1 MPEYLSPGV
10 YIEETSFRTKTIEGV
25 STSTAGFVGPARS
38 GPVSG
43 QPELITS
50 LADFQR
56 IYGDLEDLIFTD
68 QANPQVNYLAH
79 AVRAF
84 FEEGGRRLFVQR
96 VFNAPRA
103 AGFDIN
109 DGIPTHHYAMG
120 DTLAATFAGDMLTD
134 ATNQLAVATQIAADA
149 AAGVADVPPTLA
161 AEAQAAADAAVA
173 AWQAAVDVLTDLE
186 AGAAIT
192 AGDVTTAA
200 TSLGTA
206 RTNLATAR
214 GNLDTVQAAFDA
226 TPPTATAADL
236 AVAESSLDMADDAVD
251 SAERAWFAAT
261 TAQQIES
268 IQPGGV
274 DTPLQL
280 IARFPGA
287 AGNIRITCT
296 LRVGANAYQPRVGLP
311 NPGLNRLGSG
321 ALVHLRTRATTDD
334 PWTLPANADPDG
346 LMTADYDRTAD
357 LWTMNG
363 VDGTG
368 TPVSIVLD
376 GAFRNALGAD
386 LFEVRPVSV
395 IVAVERPSTIANQ
408 FEREETL
415 GEFSFDPESRTSLL
429 DTFTA
434 NPENRFAALTTPFA
448 IDMPSAI
455 ATPTALDIVRNLM
468 AAGGLMQL
476 LSERAIVELRYTL
489 AGGDDGAM
497 PTGPT
502 YSGDPAFDDLTGD
515 VLQMPLNGLLAF
527 EGEEEISIVAA
538 PGYTADRN
546 TDGALGILGAVVNHC
561 ERMRYRVA
569 VLETPEN
576 QTVTEALDFRNL
588 RSSEHAAIYYPWVTV
603 IDPRPDRGGARLKLP
618 PSGFMAGIYARN
630 DIENA
635 VFKAPANEVVRL
647 AVDFEVR
654 LNQAQQDVLNPNG
667 VNCLRFFEGRG
678 FLVWGARS
686 ISDDPE
692 WKYISLRRYFA
703 YMERSIDRSTQWAV
717 FENNGPELWGK
728 IRRAVEDF
736 LYNEWVAGGL
746 LGDKPEKAY
755 FVKCDR
761 STMTQNDLDNGR
773 LVCLI
778 GVAPVRPAEFV
789 IFRIGQWTAD
799 AEQ

>member
-25 STSTAGFVGPARS
+25 STSTAGFVGPARF

-43 QPELITS
+43 QPELVTS

-56 IYGDLEDLIFTD
+56 IYGDLEDLVFTD

-103 AGFDIN
+103 AGFDIGDN
-109 DGIPTHHYAMG
+109 GVPGFHYALA
-120 DTLAATFAGDMLTD
+120 DTLAANLAADMLTTAANQANVAAQT
-134 ATNQLAVATQIAADA
+134 ATEVAT
-149 AAGVADVPPTLA
+149 DVGNGDLA
-161 AEAQAAADAAVA
+161 AEAQTAADAADDG
-173 AWQAAVDVLTDLE
+173 WQAAVAVLTDLA
-186 AGAAIT
+186 AGTPIT
-192 AGDVTTAA
+192 AGDVTTTE

-206 RTNLATAR
+206 RTALATAR
-214 GNLDTVQAAFDA
+214 TNLDTAQTTFDTTPNPANAAA
-226 TPPTATAADL
+226 L
-236 AVAESSLDMADDAVD
+236 AVAVSTVDVAGDAVE
-251 SAERAWFAAT
+251 SAERAWTAAT
-261 TAQQIES
+261 TGQQIEL
-268 IQPGGV
+268 IQPGAGEE
-274 DTPLQL
+274 PLRL
-280 IARFPGA
+280 VARFPGA
-287 AGNIRITCT
+287 AGNMRVTFA
-296 LRVGANAYQPRVGLP
+296 LRVGNNAYQARPTLP
-311 NPGLNRLGSG
+311 NPGLNRLRNG
-321 ALVHLRTRATTDD
+321 ALVHLRQRATAND

-346 LMTADYDRTAD
+346 LMVANYDQTAD
-357 LWTMNG
+357 LWTLNG

-368 TPVSIVLD
+368 AVTTITLD
-376 GAFRNALGAD
+376 GAFRVALGTAE
-386 LFEVRPVSV
+386 FQVRPVSV
-395 IVAVERPSTIANQ
+395 IVSAERPTAEANQ
-408 FEREETL
+408 FDREETF
-415 GEFSFDPESRTSLL
+415 GEYGFEPERRTSLL
-429 DTFTA
+429 NTFTT
-434 NPENRFAALTTPFA
+434 NPESRFDALTIPVA
-448 IDMPSAI
+448 IVMPAQI
-455 ATPTALDIVRNLM
+455 ANPTALDIGRNLM
-468 AAGGLMQL
+468 AAGGLLQL
-476 LSERAIVELRYTL
+476 LGTRTTIELRYTL
-489 AGGDDGAM
+489 AGGDDGAL
-497 PTGPT
+497 PIAPT
-502 YSGDPAFDDLTGD
+502 YTGDPDFEDLTGD
-515 VLQMPLNGLLAF
+515 VLQMPMNGLLAF
-527 EGEEEISIVAA
+527 ETEEEISIVAA

-546 TDGALGILGAVVNHC
+546 TDGALGIQNAVVNHC

-569 VLETPEN
+569 VLETPED
-576 QTVTEALDFRNL
+576 QTVTEALNFRNL
-588 RSSEHAAIYYPWVTV
+588 RSSDYAAIYYPWVTV
-603 IDPRPDRGGARLKLP
+603 IDPRPTEGGRRLTLP

-630 DIENA
+630 DIEHA

-647 AVDFEVR
+647 AIDFEVR

-728 IRRAVEDF
+728 VRRAVEDF

-746 LGDKPEKAY
+746 LGAKPEQAY
-755 FVKCDR
+755 FVRCDR

-773 LVCLI
+773 LVCLV

-799 AEQ
+799 ADR